1 MICVI
6 LILHKE
12 IVECIANDVLA
23 DFLKKNRMEARTMS
37 IFEYDEE
44 KRIQKERQDARE
56 EGCILKL
63 VELIRKT
70 LAKSISDEE
79 IIELLDVELSFVKAI
94 ADMISINPN
103 LTNDEITE
111 QMLQK

>member
-1 MICVI
+1 
-6 LILHKE
+6 
-12 IVECIANDVLA
+12 
-23 DFLKKNRMEARTMS
+23 MS